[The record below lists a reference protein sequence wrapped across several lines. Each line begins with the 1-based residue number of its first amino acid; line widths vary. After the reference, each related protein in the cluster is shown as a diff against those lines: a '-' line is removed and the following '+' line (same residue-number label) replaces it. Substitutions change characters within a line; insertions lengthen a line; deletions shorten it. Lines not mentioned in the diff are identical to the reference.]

1 MLEVRHLDGMLDE
14 LDELDYADID
24 DEVEVDEHK
33 VWLLDVIDDEI
44 DIQPDVMLQIV
55 DDEVEVEVIDIDE
68 IDEAEQLIYVINQIE
83 VIDLCLQQDEIAV
96 MSAVDI
102 VYIDLL
108 VIEHLLLFDNI

>member
-1 MLEVRHLDGMLDE
+1 MLDE

-68 IDEAEQLIYVINQIE
+68 IDEAE
-83 VIDLCLQQDEIAV
+83 
-96 MSAVDI
+96 
-102 VYIDLL
+102 
-108 VIEHLLLFDNI
+108 